1 MPRGAKLP
9 RASRELTPDSQI
21 KRPSL
26 AYADGRPLY
35 FQAPPQLHEQTKG
48 NLEKPVADLVPE
60 GEDVIVTDPG
70 LPFNL
75 SVTVKYV

>member
-1 MPRGAKLP
+1 MQLAQHERQ
-9 RASRELTPDSQI
+9 LTHRSQI

-26 AYADGRPLY
+26 AYSDGRPLF
-35 FQAPPQLHEQTKG
+35 FQAPPPLFEQTKG
-48 NLEKPVADLVPE
+48 NLEKPVSDLVPE
-60 GEDVIVTDPG
+60 GEDIVVTDPG